1 MKLTVNGNEVESKQ
15 GLNVNEFLL
24 EQEVKMPE
32 MVSVE
37 LNGEILPRAQFEQT
51 QLSEND
57 KVEFLYFMGGG
68 AGRAKPAVKGR
79 ACG

>member
-1 MKLTVNGNEVESKQ
+1 MKLTVNGNDVQSKQ

-37 LNGEILPRAQFEQT
+37 LNGAILPRAEFET
-51 QLSEND
+51 TKLNEDD
-57 KVEFLYFMGGG
+57 KVEILYFMGGG
-68 AGRAKPAVKGR
+68 QAKPAVRGR
-79 ACG
+79 TWSLA

>member
-1 MKLTVNGNEVESKQ
+1 MKLTVNGNEVQSKQ

-37 LNGEILPRAQFEQT
+37 LNGAILPRADFET
-51 QLSEND
+51 TKLNEDD

-68 AGRAKPAVKGR
+68 Q
-79 ACG
+79 

>member
-1 MKLTVNGNEVESKQ
+1 MKLTVNGNDVQSKQ

-37 LNGEILPRAQFEQT
+37 LNGAILPRAEFETT
-51 QLSEND
+51 QLNEDD

-68 AGRAKPAVKGR
+68 QGRPSLQ
-79 ACG
+79 

>member
-1 MKLTVNGNEVESKQ
+1 MKLVVNGSEVESKQ

-37 LNGEILPRAQFEQT
+37 LNGEILPRAQFEET
-51 QLSEND
+51 QLNEND

-68 AGRAKPAVKGR
+68 GRF
-79 ACG
+79 